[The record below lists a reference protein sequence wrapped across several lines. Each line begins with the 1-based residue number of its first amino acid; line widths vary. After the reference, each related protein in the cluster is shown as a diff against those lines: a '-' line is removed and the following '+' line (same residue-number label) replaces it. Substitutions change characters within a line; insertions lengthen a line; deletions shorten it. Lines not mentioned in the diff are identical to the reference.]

1 MQALGIPP
9 NVASAEA
16 LMQASGSCSHLSD
29 RVNQL
34 IAPFQAALAAAQ
46 LTQMSPLPSEPTLT
60 NPTLAA
66 AHMLP
71 EHRLPAGFTDAAQNM
86 LVGQVAALPT
96 PPLTHVAPRWQAGF
110 ERQVPTERR
119 SHDQSSGAGPDVA
132 EHQIGMLPV
141 ALASSLE
148 KSSGSVPAASE
159 QETLET
165 ASGSGPPTAAPVTPV
180 ARSESGEA
188 SSSCSV

>member
-1 MQALGIPP
+1 
-9 NVASAEA
+9 
-16 LMQASGSCSHLSD
+16 MQASGSCTHLSD

-34 IAPFQAALAAAQ
+34 IAPFQAALAAGQ
-46 LTQMSPLPSEPTLT
+46 VTQMSPLPSEPTFA
-60 NPTLAA
+60 NPALAA
-66 AHMLP
+66 AQMVP

-96 PPLTHVAPRWQAGF
+96 PPSTHIAPRWQAGF

-132 EHQIGMLPV
+132 ELQVGMLPI

-159 QETLET
+159 KEMLET
-165 ASGSGPPTAAPVTPV
+165 APGSGPPTAAPVTPV
-180 ARSESGEA
+180 ALSEGAEA
-188 SSSCSV
+188 LSSCSL